1 MGTMGTDTVRCGPT
15 LRLPWAN
22 PSLPF
27 TYRRLLAMNRSITAG
42 LLLITLLGLGA
53 CDRATTS
60 LDTPPTESMAEAPN
74 PPEEAETGTE
84 SPSVP
89 EEAVAEDYT
98 VIPGQRV
105 GQVTASTS
113 RQQLA
118 ELYGEA
124 NLTDTEIQMGEGFTE
139 PGTVVSFGNQ
149 PQFAVVWLD
158 ASRSR
163 PLMAKDFNPDWKT
176 PEGIGMGTPYTTLQ
190 TQLGSFQLYGFGWD
204 YGGTLSLEGSQLD
217 QYYGELL
224 LRVDPSEA
232 SIEANREAFEASMG
246 ERLIPS
252 TDPNL
257 AQLDISVTDMMV
269 YLNDPLE

>member
-1 MGTMGTDTVRCGPT
+1 
-15 LRLPWAN
+15 
-22 PSLPF
+22 
-27 TYRRLLAMNRSITAG
+27 MNRSITAG

-60 LDTPPTESMAEAPN
+60 LDTAPAETMVDAPN
-74 PPEEAETGTE
+74 TPEEAETGTE
-84 SPSVP
+84 SPNAP

-118 ELYGEA
+118 DIYGEA
-124 NLTDTEIQMGEGFTE
+124 NLTDTEIYVGEGFTE

-149 PQFAVVWLD
+149 PQFAVVWID

-163 PLMAKDFNPDWKT
+163 PLMAKDFNPAWKT
-176 PEGIGMGTPYTTLQ
+176 PEGIGVGTPYTTLQ
-190 TQLGSFQLYGFGWD
+190 TQLGSFQVYGFGWD

-224 LRVDPSEA
+224 LRVDPSEE
-232 SIEANREAFEASMG
+232 SIDAHQEAFQASMG
-246 ERLIPS
+246 DRLIPS

-257 AQLDISVTDMMV
+257 AQLDIRVVDMMV
-269 YLNDPLE
+269 YLNDPVE

>member
-1 MGTMGTDTVRCGPT
+1 MI
-15 LRLPWAN
+15 
-22 PSLPF
+22 
-27 TYRRLLAMNRSITAG
+27 RSITAG

-53 CDRATTS
+53 CDRTTTS
-60 LDTPPTESMAEAPN
+60 LNTPPTKTMTEAPSA
-74 PPEEAETGTE
+74 PEETETGAKA
-84 SPSVP
+84 PSNAND
-89 EEAVAEDYT
+89 AVAEDAVAEDAVAEDAV

-176 PEGIGMGTPYTTLQ
+176 PEGIGVGTPYTTLQ

-217 QYYGELL
+217 RYYGELL

>member
-1 MGTMGTDTVRCGPT
+1 
-15 LRLPWAN
+15 
-22 PSLPF
+22 
-27 TYRRLLAMNRSITAG
+27 MNRSITAG

-53 CDRATTS
+53 CDRTTTS
-60 LDTPPTESMAEAPN
+60 LDTPPTETMAEAPN
-74 PPEEAETGTE
+74 ASEETETGAKA
-84 SPSVP
+84 PSTAQDAVA
-89 EEAVAEDYT
+89 EDAVAEDYV

-163 PLMAKDFNPDWKT
+163 PLMARDFNPEWKT
-176 PEGIGMGTPYTTLQ
+176 PEGIGVGTPYTTLQ
-190 TQLGSFQLYGFGWD
+190 TQLGSFQIYGFGWD

-257 AQLDISVTDMMV
+257 AQLDISVADMMV